1 MAIYEYNQG
10 LTKRGKRETPEAFE
24 AFTTYLEL
32 GPRERSAKKVAAILG
47 CTEGNIRNMIKRNN
61 WVERAAQYDADNVKR
76 DFAEARKARQEQ
88 HKRAIEKFRKEQE
101 RRAQGMGDLADL
113 MMELTSDKLQA
124 MRAAGELPSEQQISN
139 LAKTVAS
146 LADMAMNLQAT
157 ALGVDE
163 LVDTLE
169 TELGE

>member
-1 MAIYEYNQG
+1 MAIYDHNQG
-10 LTKRGKRETPEAFE
+10 LDKKGKRETPEAFE
-24 AFTTYLEL
+24 AFTVYLEL
-32 GPRERSAKKVAAILG
+32 NRERSAAKVARILG
-47 CTEGNIRNMIKRNN
+47 CSAQNIQNMMKRNN
-61 WVERAAQYDADNVKR
+61 WTKRAAAYDADRVKEN
-76 DFAEARKARQEQ
+76 FAEVRKEREEK
-88 HKRAIEKFRKEQE
+88 HKRAIKKFREEQE
-101 RRAQGMGDLADL
+101 RRAQGMGELADL
-113 MMELTSDKLQA
+113 MMELTADKLQA
-124 MRAAGELPSEQQISN
+124 MRAAGELPSEQSISN